1 MLILVLVLSR
11 ILLEEPCCSGS
22 KSQAQTSHLGGV
34 DFRRV
39 QVHWRCD
46 VGIVTLKTERNL
58 NIENL
63 LKRQ

>member
-39 QVHWRCD
+39 QVHWWCGVSIITID
-46 VGIVTLKTERNL
+46 TERNL
-58 NIENL
+58 IIENL

>member
-39 QVHWRCD
+39 QVHWWCD
-46 VGIVTLKTERNL
+46 VEIFRMRTGQILS
-58 NIENL
+58 IENL